1 VATLL
6 NSQLAEPPDFARDAV
21 TTLPLDGH
29 ADRCASA
36 VNDLQL
42 DLIGETI
49 ELAASYAFSA
59 SEAAWR
65 GDKVTLGVHL
75 RQLRLCV
82 ITAIQTFKELSDGP
96 REKAGGS

>member
-1 VATLL
+1 MMRAP
-6 NSQLAEPPDFARDAV
+6 QM
-21 TTLPLDGH
+21 TTLPLDGPP
-29 ADRCASA
+29 DRCASA

-49 ELAASYAFSA
+49 ELAASYARSA
-59 SEAAWR
+59 AEAAWR
-65 GDKVTLGVHL
+65 DDKVTLGFHL

-96 REKAGGS
+96 REKAGAP